1 MERIIRVMECHF
13 RPHFNGQGVL
23 LALAFLMCTFSGDVL
38 AQASQLQ
45 AREDPARQVHWAM
58 GAFFGT
64 GWYQVDDN
72 RTMYIFRIPP
82 RQTVRKASI
91 DEKGRRKLGIEI
103 HYPFTFG
110 LHNLDELP
118 DFIDFDNFATVSFTP
133 GIQLEIPVTEKWYL
147 RPYAH
152 FGWGTETSSSESAWI
167 YYGGIKSRY
176 RLGNGKVKWALLNGL
191 YFAGYQPEFKRRG
204 EFASFM
210 TGLEYAQPLKRFELG
225 GDALW
230 LNWHVTYNY
239 FLDKLNF
246 HVEEDRVESVDD
258 QWEIGLALSKGSNKM
273 KFWFISFEH
282 LGLSYKWSSNKH
294 YRAITFN
301 LRSPFTY

>member
-1 MERIIRVMECHF
+1 MVYRF
-13 RPHFNGQGVL
+13 RPHIYGRGIL
-23 LALAFLMCTFSGDVL
+23 LLFAFLLCAVSGEVL
-38 AQASQLQ
+38 AQAANPKIL
-45 AREDPARQVHWAM
+45 EDPARQVHWAM

-72 RTMYIFRIPP
+72 RNMYIFRIPP
-82 RQTVRKASI
+82 RQTLSESSI
-91 DEKGRRKLGIEI
+91 DENGKRKLGIEI
-103 HYPFTFG
+103 LYPLTFG
-110 LHNLDELP
+110 LHNLNELP

-152 FGWGTETSSSESAWI
+152 FGWGTETNSSDSAWI

-176 RLGNGKVKWALLNGL
+176 KLGNGKIKWSLLNGL
-191 YFAGYQPEFKRRG
+191 YFAGYKPEFENRG
-204 EFASFM
+204 RFGSFM
-210 TGLEYAQPLKRFELG
+210 TGLEYAQPLKSFELG

-230 LNWHVTYNY
+230 LKWHLTYNH
-239 FLDKLNF
+239 FFDKLNF
-246 HVEEDRVESVDD
+246 HVDEERVESVDD
-258 QWEIGLALSKGSNKM
+258 QWEIGLALSKGNKKI

-282 LGLSYKWSSNKH
+282 VGLSCKWSSNRH
-294 YRAITFN
+294 YRAITVN

>member
-1 MERIIRVMECHF
+1 MELRF
-13 RPHFNGQGVL
+13 RLQFDGRPVL
-23 LALAFLMCTFSGDVL
+23 PALAFLMYALSGDVP
-38 AQASQLQ
+38 AQAVEFQP
-45 AREDPARQVHWAM
+45 REDPERQVHWAM

-64 GWYQVDDN
+64 GWYRVDDN
-72 RTMYIFRIPP
+72 RSMFIFRIPP
-82 RQTVRKASI
+82 RHTLRESSI
-91 DEKGRRKLGIEI
+91 GEKGKRKLGIEI
-103 HYPFTFG
+103 HYPVTFG
-110 LHNLDELP
+110 LHNLDQLP

-133 GIQLEIPVTEKWYL
+133 GVQLEIPLTEKWHL

-176 RLGNGKVKWALLNGL
+176 RLGGGRVKWSLLNGL
-191 YFAGYQPEFKRRG
+191 YYAGYQPEFKDRG
-204 EFASFM
+204 QFGSFM
-210 TGLEYAQPLKRFELG
+210 TGLEYAQPLKNFELD

-239 FLDKLNF
+239 FFDKINF
-246 HVEEDRVESVDD
+246 HVDEDQVESIND
-258 QWEIGLALSKGSNKM
+258 QWEIGLALSKGSKKM

-282 LGLSYKWSSNKH
+282 LGLSYKWSSNRQ
-294 YRAITFN
+294 YTAISVN

>member
-1 MERIIRVMECHF
+1 MEYRF
-13 RPHFNGQGVL
+13 RLHIVGRGVL
-23 LALAFLMCTFSGDVL
+23 LALAFLLGAISGDVL
-38 AQASQLQ
+38 AQAGKLQ
-45 AREDPARQVHWAM
+45 ARDDPARQVHWAM

-82 RQTVRKASI
+82 RQTLSKSSI
-91 DEKGRRKLGIEI
+91 DEKGKRKLGIEI
-103 HYPFTFG
+103 HYPLTFG
-110 LHNLDELP
+110 LHDLDELT
-118 DFIDFDNFATVSFTP
+118 DFVDFDNFGTVSFTP
-133 GIQLEIPVTEKWYL
+133 GIQLEIPVTQKWYL

-152 FGWGTETSSSESAWI
+152 IGWGTETSSSDSAWI

-176 RLGNGKVKWALLNGL
+176 RLGDGRGKWSLLNGL
-191 YFAGYQPEFKRRG
+191 YFAGYKPEFENRG
-204 EFASFM
+204 RFGSFM
-210 TGLEYAQPLKRFELG
+210 TGLEHNQPLKSFELG

-230 LNWHVTYNY
+230 LNTHITYNY
-239 FLDKLNF
+239 FFDRLNF

-258 QWEIGLALSKGSNKM
+258 QWEIGLALSKGSKNIKI
-273 KFWFISFEH
+273 WFISFEH
-282 LGLSYKWSSNKH
+282 VGLSYKWSSNGL